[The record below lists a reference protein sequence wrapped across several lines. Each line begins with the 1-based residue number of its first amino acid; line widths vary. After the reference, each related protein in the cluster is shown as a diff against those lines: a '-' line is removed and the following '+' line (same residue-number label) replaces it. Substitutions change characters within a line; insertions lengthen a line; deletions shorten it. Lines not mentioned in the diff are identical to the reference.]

1 MATYE
6 DMWNIP
12 QHFRPDIGIYLGKVL
27 LNFKENNLE
36 PPNYVDVKRKL
47 IKKYGNKDAPVITYT
62 WNYSRDGE
70 SSEQFI
76 K

>member
-47 IKKYGNKDAPVITYT
+47 IKKYGNKT
-62 WNYSRDGE
+62 
-70 SSEQFI
+70 
-76 K
+76 